1 MKTMSLAYYQQ
12 YIEPLVAARKL
23 EVSKKL
29 KEIKKSKKKKK
40 KKNETK
46 T

>member
-12 YIEPLVAARKL
+12 YIEPLIAARKL

-29 KEIKKSKKKKK
+29 KEIKKAKKK